1 MVITCY
7 FKLRSKQLFR
17 LLKGIGLVRSL
28 FLLGLLFLILFLLVK
43 TDKGWITPTVVISG
57 LLLYHNGRKDKDF
70 LWLRTDAAVSILRME
85 YLLLGLPFILME
97 VFKANFLGAGAMVL
111 AALLLPHLKTVQCR
125 MPVIPLPFL
134 YKGGL
139 EYIRMFRMYG
149 WVYLFLFVVSFIGG
163 LHQNVR
169 IAKAFLMVWCVL
181 QSAAFLS
188 VPRRHELAHFRS
200 FSFFQGYLVRSGM
213 WNVAVTGLPWVVMIL
228 SFSLV
233 GENVLFS
240 ACALAGSVLYLW
252 NLGMARYL
260 LASAVALAI
269 YQLVILIPL
278 FFYACFVPFLLIAFI
293 LINAVCYIL
302 LKNDSKKIWN

>member
-139 EYIRMFRMYG
+139 ESPQGFCPFE
-149 WVYLFLFVVSFIGG
+149 VFVWGGSF
-163 LHQNVR
+163 
-169 IAKAFLMVWCVL
+169 
-181 QSAAFLS
+181 
-188 VPRRHELAHFRS
+188 
-200 FSFFQGYLVRSGM
+200 
-213 WNVAVTGLPWVVMIL
+213 
-228 SFSLV
+228 
-233 GENVLFS
+233 GEP
-240 ACALAGSVLYLW
+240 A
-252 NLGMARYL
+252 
-260 LASAVALAI
+260 
-269 YQLVILIPL
+269 
-278 FFYACFVPFLLIAFI
+278 
-293 LINAVCYIL
+293 
-302 LKNDSKKIWN
+302 